1 MGCRTIPIPHSLSLL
16 FPHTAVLASRSSA
29 AARGPAGRWP
39 RSAAPL
45 RPRCAVGRDLDAAS
59 SWPAPARSPT
69 ASSLRARAPLPGPHV
84 CGSGCLLMCRV
95 TAGRSLCAVQRAQHR
110 PHAPRG
116 PRASRDARVLMRRRG
131 CSGPGLGTALERA
144 STARALLLGRL
155 PLLLIA
161 R

>member
-16 FPHTAVLASRSSA
+16 FPQTATLASRSSA
-29 AARGPAGRWP
+29 AARGPAGR
-39 RSAAPL
+39 
-45 RPRCAVGRDLDAAS
+45 DLDATS

-69 ASSLRARAPLPGPHV
+69 ASSLRVRAPLPGPHV

-95 TAGRSLCAVQRAQHR
+95 TAGRSLCAAQWTQHR

-116 PRASRDARVLMRRRG
+116 PQASRDACVLMRRRG
-131 CSGPGLGTALERA
+131 CSGPGFGTALERA
-144 STARALLLGRL
+144 STGRALLLGGL